1 MFLFVCVRAADGGAA
16 EWMEV
21 PLLGG
26 KKGSVTSHKG
36 GFLALLVIPLMSH

>member
-16 EWMEV
+16 EWTEV